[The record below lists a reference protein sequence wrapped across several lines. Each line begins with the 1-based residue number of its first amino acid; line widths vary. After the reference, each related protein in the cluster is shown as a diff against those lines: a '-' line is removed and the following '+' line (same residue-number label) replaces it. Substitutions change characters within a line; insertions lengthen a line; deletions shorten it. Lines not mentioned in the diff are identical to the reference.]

1 MATDMPSPISADG
14 EKHDE
19 GELPALDSADLG
31 SPSMGY
37 DFSNVRV
44 RIPLTTSDLNLMLTH
59 GLADTFILLSLLAPW
74 QQIPRN
80 PALRKPGL

>member
-37 DFSNVRV
+37 EFSNIRV
-44 RIPLTTSDLNLMLTH
+44 RIPLITSDLNVMLTNN
-59 GLADTFILLSLLAPW
+59 LADTLILLSVLAPW
-74 QQIPRN
+74 QQISRN